1 MTQGCQAMV
10 RQEGSG
16 WEDSDSVLTVSTELE
31 EGLVKEIH
39 EGADSWPPRLWVREK
54 EAPSCFESMPVTP
67 RHGSMC
73 L

>member
-31 EGLVKEIH
+31 EGLVKETVVPNQ
-39 EGADSWPPRLWVREK
+39 A
-54 EAPSCFESMPVTP
+54 
-67 RHGSMC
+67 
-73 L
+73 